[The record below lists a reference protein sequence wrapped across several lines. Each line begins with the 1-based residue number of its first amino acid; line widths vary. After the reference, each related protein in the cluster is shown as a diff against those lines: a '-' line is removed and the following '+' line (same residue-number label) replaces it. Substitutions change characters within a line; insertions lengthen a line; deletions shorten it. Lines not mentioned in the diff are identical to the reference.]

1 MMSTPGR
8 QFYDR
13 QVACLEAGD
22 IPRLIAEQYHAD
34 ATLVGFDTTV
44 QGHAALFAHFTNY
57 MAQVGQIKL
66 KSTDRF
72 TETDDAIFFE
82 ATILTA
88 HGEARVYNVFMLKDN
103 KATHHFTGLIAFTPF
118 A

>member
-1 MMSTPGR
+1 MSTAGR

-13 QVACLEAGD
+13 QIACLEAGD
-22 IPRLIAEQYHAD
+22 VSRLVAEQYHAD
-34 ATLVGFDTTV
+34 AVLIGFDMTV
-44 QGHAALFAHFTNY
+44 QGHAALSAHFTNY
-57 MAQVGQIKL
+57 MAQVGHIKL

-72 TETDDAIFFE
+72 TETGDAIFFE
-82 ATILTA
+82 ATVLTA
-88 HGEARVYNVFMLKDN
+88 HGAARVYNVFMLKDN

>member
-1 MMSTPGR
+1 MPTAGR

-13 QVACLEAGD
+13 QIACLETGD
-22 IPRLIAEQYHAD
+22 VPRLIAEQYHAD
-34 ATLVGFDTTV
+34 AILIGFDMTV
-44 QGHAALFAHFTNY
+44 QGHAALFDHFTNY

-88 HGEARVYNVFMLKDN
+88 HGEARVYNVFLLKDN